1 MKKTNILEVNE
12 LSKNA
17 VTVRALTEDMPYIK
31 VASGGDYLNRN
42 ILSSDLSRPAIELT
56 GYFDFYPKR
65 RVQLF
70 GETEISF
77 IKRMTSEE
85 RKIIFKRMC
94 QPETPAFLIARG
106 KEVPEE
112 LTEVATKAEI
122 PVLASH
128 RSTTRISANVTNFLE
143 EHLSERMDQH
153 GVFMDIY
160 GMGVLII
167 GESGIGKSE
176 TGLELIQRGHRLIA
190 DDRVELYMMDETR
203 IIGEAP
209 EILRHLIE
217 IRGVG
222 VIDIATMFGVG
233 AVRDSQVL
241 DLVIN
246 LKNWDKED
254 NYDRLGNNVEMKRF
268 FNVDVPM
275 LNIPVRV
282 GRNLATITEVAA
294 MNIRAKQMGY
304 DATAKFEANLTRL
317 IEENSKDFRE
327 RDM

>member
-1 MKKTNILEVNE
+1 
-12 LSKNA
+12 LSKNT
-17 VTVRALTEDMPYIK
+17 VTVQEMIQDMPYIK
-31 VASGGDYLNRN
+31 VASGEEFLNRQ
-42 ILSSDLSRPAIELT
+42 IVGSDLSRPAIELT
-56 GYFDFYPKR
+56 GYFDFYPKK

-77 IKRMTSEE
+77 IRRMTSEE

-94 QPETPAFLIARG
+94 QPETPAFLISRG
-106 KEVPEE
+106 QDVPEE

-122 PVLASH
+122 PVLVSH
-128 RSTTRISANVTNFLE
+128 RTTTRLSANVTNFLE
-143 EHLSERMDQH
+143 EHLSERMSQH

-176 TGLELIQRGHRLIA
+176 TGLELIQRGHRLVA
-190 DDRVELYMMDETR
+190 DDRVELYMMDESR

-209 EILRHLIE
+209 DILRHLIE

-222 VIDIATMFGVG
+222 VIDIANMFGVG
-233 AVRDSQVL
+233 AVRDSQIL
-241 DLVIN
+241 DVVIN
-246 LKNWDKED
+246 LKHWDSDES
-254 NYDRLGNNVEMKRF
+254 YDRLGNNVEMKRF
-268 FNVDVPM
+268 FNVDIPM
-275 LNIPVRV
+275 LTIPVRV

-304 DATAKFEANLTRL
+304 DATAKFEANLTKL
-317 IEENSKDFRE
+317 IEDNSRDFRE
-327 RDM
+327 REV